1 MTIGQ
6 DFELARRTSAVGRVL
21 GIAAL
26 GLFSMSCGATAH
38 AFRLNPEVEPE
49 QYRVTCKKRF
59 YFCEKEARA
68 QCEGEYQE
76 LSRFSNQP
84 EQTLVK
90 DSDLS
95 STGPAKG
102 QANWEGELTIECG
115 RLLPP
120 LRLNRPTEPGASPPA
135 STEGL
140 EPGASPT
147 PPPQTP
153 PASAERVCVPGVTQA
168 CLGPGACNGAQAC
181 LESGQGFGPCDCG
194 TPASSTSPAPTSS
207 PVPVAPAPSASVAPS
222 P

>member
-6 DFELARRTSAVGRVL
+6 DYDLARRASVVGRLL

-26 GLFSMSCGATAH
+26 GLLSISCGATAH

-102 QANWEGELTIECG
+102 QANWEGELTVECG

-120 LRLNRPTEPGASPPA
+120 LRLNRPTEPGAAPVA
-135 STEGL
+135 STEPFA
-140 EPGASPT
+140 PGAPKAAPSEP
-147 PPPQTP
+147 P

-194 TPASSTSPAPTSS
+194 TPAGAATSPSSTVPVTPVSTAPVSTSP
-207 PVPVAPAPSASVAPS
+207 
-222 P
+222 

>member
-6 DFELARRTSAVGRVL
+6 DFGLAPRASVVGRLL

-26 GLFSMSCGATAH
+26 GLLSISCGATAH

-59 YFCEKEARA
+59 YFWEKEARA

-102 QANWEGELTIECG
+102 QANWEGELTVECG

-120 LRLNRPTEPGASPPA
+120 LRLNRPTEPGAAPAA
-135 STEGL
+135 STGPL
-140 EPGASPT
+140 APGAPKAAPSA
-147 PPPQTP
+147 TP

-194 TPASSTSPAPTSS
+194 TPTGAPTSPLSTVPATPVSTAPVSTSP
-207 PVPVAPAPSASVAPS
+207 
-222 P
+222 